1 MNKQKQYGLI
11 GYPLRHSFSRGFFTE
26 KFLREGIDAMYSN
39 YEIPS
44 VDQLETILEANAHLV
59 GFNVT
64 IPHKENIIPLLSA
77 MSDEAKAIGAVNVVK
92 VTRDGNSVSLK
103 GYNSDVVG
111 FVNSIKPLLNTEIHK
126 KALVLGTG
134 GASKAVVYGLNGL
147 GIETQ
152 LVSRSKLA
160 NTITYEELDAQ
171 VLKEYK
177 VIVNCSPLGTFPKVD
192 EAPAMPYDLLGTEHL
207 LYDLVYNPA
216 ETEFLKR
223 GKAKGAAIKNGAEML
238 ELQAIEAWRIWNEEK

>member
-11 GYPLRHSFSRGFFTE
+11 GYPLGHSFSRGFFTE

-111 FVNSIKPLLNTEIHK
+111 FVNSIKPLLNMEIHR

-152 LVSRSKLA
+152 LVSRSKLV
-160 NTITYEELDAQ
+160 NTITYEELNAQ

-192 EAPAMPYDLLGTEHL
+192 EAPAIPYDLLGTEHL

-223 GKAKGAAIKNGAEML
+223 GKAKGTTIKNGAEML